1 MAIGDVWP
9 LLSAEQMRCLDRHT
23 IETLGVPGEL
33 LMECAGRVVTA
44 EVLSELPTG
53 STVWVVCGSGNNG
66 GDGLVVARHLH
77 LLGTPVRVVWV
88 GDPKRLRGDPAA
100 NWKRAQAVGVP
111 VAQNRWRPD
120 PGDVLVDAIFG
131 TGLDRPVEGAAA
143 TAIRKLCASRPACK
157 VVAVDLPSGLD
168 ADTGQVLGCAVE
180 ADVTVTLALPKLGLA
195 LEPGRSLAGRVVVG
209 RIGIADEAPQVGRTA
224 ELWTRRAA
232 AARLPERPAA
242 GHKGSFGHLLVVAGS
257 EGKTGAA
264 ALSAEGAA
272 RVGAGLVTIACPEST
287 NAVLEVKCTEAMTA
301 PVPETAAHGF
311 AADAEKPILDL
322 AEGRDAVA
330 AGPGIGRGDE
340 TLALMRRLAEK
351 LERPLVLDADG
362 LLAFTDAGALLAAR
376 SAPTVLTPHPGEA
389 AALLG
394 SSPAEINCDRT
405 AAARRLAEETGAV
418 VVLKG
423 AATVT
428 AEPGGR
434 CAVNASGG
442 PILATG
448 GTGDVLTGLI
458 GGLLAQ
464 GLDAFDAGAL
474 GAFLHGRAA
483 DRLGELFGTAGVLAG
498 DLAEEI
504 PATLQSLRE
513 SLEETGGRAV
523 LGGSDGVAF
532 PEPR

>member
-1 MAIGDVWP
+1 MIDDVWP
-9 LLSAEQMRCLDRHT
+9 LLSSEQMRCLDRHT

-33 LMECAGRVVTA
+33 LMESAGRVVVT
-44 EVLSELPTG
+44 EVLSELAAG
-53 STVWVVCGSGNNG
+53 RSVWVVCGAGNNG

-77 LLGTPVRVVWV
+77 LLGVPVSIVWV
-88 GDPKRLRGDPAA
+88 GDPERLRGDPAA

-111 VAQNRWRPD
+111 VAQARWRPH

-131 TGLDRPVEGAAA
+131 TGLDRPVTGPAAN
-143 TAIRKLCASRPACK
+143 AIRKLSASRPACR
-157 VVAVDLPSGLD
+157 VVAVDLPSGLN
-168 ADTGQVLGCAVE
+168 ADSGQPMGCAVE
-180 ADVTVTLALPKLGLA
+180 ADVTVTIALPKLGLA
-195 LEPGRSLAGRVVVG
+195 LEPGRSHAGRIVVG
-209 RIGIADEAPQVGRTA
+209 RIGIADEAPQLGRTA

-232 AARLPERPAA
+232 ATRLPGRPAD
-242 GHKGSFGHLLVVAGS
+242 GHKGSFGHVLIVAGS

-272 RVGAGLVTIACPEST
+272 RAGAGLVTVACPEST

-340 TLALMRRLAEK
+340 TLGLMRSLAAK
-351 LERPLVLDADG
+351 IQRPMVLDADG
-362 LLAFTDAGALLAAR
+362 LLAFVDAAAVLKAR
-376 SAPTVLTPHPGEA
+376 AAPTILTPHPGEA

-394 SSPAEINCDRT
+394 SSPAEVNRDRP

-428 AEPGGR
+428 AEPGGS
-434 CAVNASGG
+434 CVVNASGG

-448 GTGDVLTGLI
+448 GTGDVLTGVI

-464 GLDAFDAGAL
+464 GASAFDAGAL
-474 GAFLHGRAA
+474 GAFLHGWAA
-483 DRLGELFGTAGVLAG
+483 DRLAGRLGNTGVLAG
-498 DLAEEI
+498 DLAAEI
-504 PATLQSLRE
+504 PAALSSLRDA
-513 SLEETGGRAV
+513 LGGTGGRPL
-523 LGGSDGVAF
+523 LGGSDGIPF
-532 PEPR
+532 PEPL

>member
-1 MAIGDVWP
+1 MIDDVWP

-33 LMECAGRVVTA
+33 LMESAGRVVVT
-44 EVLSELPTG
+44 EVLSELATG
-53 STVWVVCGSGNNG
+53 RSVWVVCGAGNNG
-66 GDGLVVARHLH
+66 GDGLVLARHLH
-77 LLGTPVRVVWV
+77 LLGVPVSIVWV
-88 GDPKRLRGDPAA
+88 GDPKRLRGEPAA

-111 VAQNRWRPD
+111 VAQARWRPH

-131 TGLDRPVEGAAA
+131 TGLDRPVTGPAAS
-143 TAIRKLCASRPACK
+143 AIRKLSGSRPACR
-157 VVAVDLPSGLD
+157 VVAVDLPSGIN
-168 ADTGQVLGCAVE
+168 ADSGQLMGCAVE

-195 LEPGRSLAGRVVVG
+195 LEPGRSHAGRIVVG
-209 RIGIADEAPQVGRTA
+209 RIGIADEAPQLGRAA

-232 AARLPERPAA
+232 AARLPGRPAD
-242 GHKGSFGHLLVVAGS
+242 GHKGSFGHVLIVAGS

-272 RVGAGLVTIACPEST
+272 RAGAGLVTVACPEST

-340 TLALMRRLAEK
+340 TLRLMRSLAEK
-351 LERPLVLDADG
+351 IQRPMVLDADG
-362 LLAFTDAGALLAAR
+362 LLAFVDAAAVLKAR
-376 SAPTVLTPHPGEA
+376 RAPTILTPHPGEA

-394 SSPAEINCDRT
+394 SSPAEVNRDRP

-428 AEPGGR
+428 AEPEGR
-434 CAVNASGG
+434 CVVNASGG

-448 GTGDVLTGLI
+448 GTGDVLTGVI

-464 GLDAFDAGAL
+464 GTNAFDAGAL
-474 GAFLHGRAA
+474 GAFLHGWAA
-483 DRLGELFGTAGVLAG
+483 DRLAERLGSTGVLAG
-498 DLAEEI
+498 DLAAEI
-504 PATLQSLRE
+504 PAALSSLRDA
-513 SLEETGGRAV
+513 LGRTGGRPL
-523 LGGSDGVAF
+523 LGGSDGIPF
-532 PEPR
+532 PEPL

>member
-1 MAIGDVWP
+1 MIDEVWP

-23 IETLGVPGEL
+23 IDTLGVPGEL

-44 EVLSELPTG
+44 EVLSELPRG
-53 STVWVVCGSGNNG
+53 SSVWVVCGAGNNG

-77 LLGTPVRVVWV
+77 LLGISVRIVWV

-100 NWKRAQAVGVP
+100 NWKRAQAAGVP
-111 VAQNRWRPD
+111 VAQARWRSQ

-131 TGLDRPVEGAAA
+131 TGLDRAVEGAAA

-157 VVAVDLPSGLD
+157 VVAVDLPSGLS
-168 ADTGQVLGCAVE
+168 ADSGQPLGCAVE

-195 LEPGRSLAGRVVVG
+195 LEPGRSHAGRIVVG
-209 RIGIADEAPQVGRTA
+209 RIGIADEAPELGRTA

-232 AARLPERPAA
+232 AARLPSRPAD
-242 GHKGSFGHLLVVAGS
+242 GHKGSFGHFLIVAGS
-257 EGKTGAA
+257 EGKTGA
-264 ALSAEGAA
+264 
-272 RVGAGLVTIACPEST
+272 

-311 AADAEKPILDL
+311 ASGAEKPILDL
-322 AEGRDAVA
+322 ALGRDAVA

-340 TLALMRRLAEK
+340 TLALMRRIAK
-351 LERPLVLDADG
+351 KVERPLVLDADG
-362 LLAFTDAGALLAAR
+362 LLAFVEAAALLQAR
-376 SAPTVLTPHPGEA
+376 AAPTVLTPHPGEA
-389 AALLG
+389 AALLAC
-394 SSPAEINCDRT
+394 SPAQINCDRL
-405 AAARRLAEETGAV
+405 AAARTLAEETGAV

-434 CAVNASGG
+434 CVVNASGG

-448 GTGDVLTGLI
+448 GTGDVLTGVVV
-458 GGLLAQ
+458 GLLAQ
-464 GLDAFDAGAL
+464 GIAAFEAGAL
-474 GAFLHGRAA
+474 GAFVHGWAS
-483 DRLGELFGTAGVLAG
+483 DRLALRCGSSGVLAG
-498 DLAEEI
+498 DLAAEI
-504 PATLQSLRE
+504 PAAVTSLRE
-513 SLEETGGRAV
+513 SLTDTAPV

>member
-1 MAIGDVWP
+1 MIDDVWP

-23 IETLGVPGEL
+23 IEVLGVPGEL
-33 LMECAGRVVTA
+33 LMESAGRVVVA
-44 EVLSELPTG
+44 EVLSELATG
-53 STVWVVCGSGNNG
+53 RSVWVVCGAGNNG

-77 LLGTPVRVVWV
+77 LLGVPVSIVWV
-88 GDPKRLRGDPAA
+88 GDPKRLQGDPAA
-100 NWKRAQAVGVP
+100 NWERAQAIGVP
-111 VAQNRWRPD
+111 VAQARWRPH

-131 TGLDRPVEGAAA
+131 TGLDRPVAGPAA
-143 TAIRKLCASRPACK
+143 TAIRRLCGSRPACR

-168 ADTGQVLGCAVE
+168 ADSGQLLGCAVE
-180 ADVTVTLALPKLGLA
+180 ADVTVTLGLPKLGLA
-195 LEPGRSLAGRVVVG
+195 LEPGRSHAGRIVVG

-232 AARLPERPAA
+232 AARLPERPAD
-242 GHKGSFGHLLVVAGS
+242 GHKGSFGHVLIVAGS

-272 RVGAGLVTIACPEST
+272 RAGAGLVTIACPEST

-311 AADAEKPILDL
+311 ASGAEKPILDL
-322 AEGRDAVA
+322 VEGRDAVA

-340 TLALMRRLAEK
+340 TLALVRGLAEK
-351 LERPLVLDADG
+351 IERPLVLDADS
-362 LLAFTDAGALLAAR
+362 LLAFADAAPLLKAR
-376 SAPTVLTPHPGEA
+376 PAPTILTPHPGEA
-389 AALLG
+389 AALLAR
-394 SSPAEINCDRT
+394 SPAEINRDRPG
-405 AAARRLAEETGAV
+405 AARTLAEQTGAV

-434 CAVNASGG
+434 CVVNATGG

-448 GTGDVLTGLI
+448 GTGDVLTGVV

-464 GLDAFDAGAL
+464 GVAAFEAGAL
-474 GAFLHGRAA
+474 GAFLHGWAA
-483 DRLGELFGTAGVLAG
+483 DRLAARLGSSGVLAG
-498 DLAEEI
+498 DLAAEI
-504 PATLQSLRE
+504 PAALRSLRE
-513 SLEETGGRAV
+513 SLEGTGAQPV
-523 LGGSDGVAF
+523 LGGSDGIAF